1 MNKGLSK
8 VIDITRSL
16 KESPTMSVGDSGYT
30 NSATAS
36 GPVSGYDVALPLPD
50 LSQDYQTPGE
60 SGLAKYRFS
69 NVYPVEKVTEKN
81 IDSMVDASNEYLQL
95 ADKGNQRN
103 AEERINR
110 IRQMFKSLREEAG
123 ASGPTMSVGDGG
135 YTGKANASG
144 PAAGYDPVIGI
155 IDRRNKKQKNYPKKY
170 VQMYRDMQKGN
181 KLKSV
186 MT

>member
-16 KESPTMSVGDSGYT
+16 KESPTMSVGDGGFT

-36 GPVSGYDVALPLPD
+36 GPVSGYDVPLPLPD

-81 IDSMVDASNEYLQL
+81 IDSMVDASDEYLQL

-123 ASGPTMSVGDGG
+123 PTMSVGDGG

-144 PAAGYDPVIGI
+144 PVAGYDPVIGK
-155 IDRRNKKQKNYPKKY
+155 IDRRTKKQKNYPKLY
-170 VQMYRDMQKGN
+170 VQMYQDILKG
-181 KLKSV
+181 KRLKSV

>member
-16 KESPTMSVGDSGYT
+16 KESPTMSVGDGGFT

-36 GPVSGYDVALPLPD
+36 GPVSGYDAPLPLPD

-81 IDSMVDASNEYLQL
+81 IDSMVYASNEYLQL
-95 ADKGNQRN
+95 ADKENQRN
-103 AEERINR
+103 VEERINR

-123 ASGPTMSVGDGG
+123 PTMSVGAGG
-135 YTGKANASG
+135 YTGAADAKG
-144 PAAGYDPVIGI
+144 PVAGYDPVIGK
-155 IDRRNKKQKNYPKKY
+155 IDRRNKRQKNYPKLY
-170 VQMYRDMQKGN
+170 VQMYQDIMKG
-181 KLKSV
+181 KRLKSV

>member
-36 GPVSGYDVALPLPD
+36 GPLSGYDVPLPLPD

-81 IDSMVDASNEYLQL
+81 IDSMVDASNEYLRL
-95 ADKGNQRN
+95 ADKGNQKN
-103 AEERINR
+103 AEERIKQLKNQALKD
-110 IRQMFKSLREEAG
+110 IKNTSVKIALESVEKLLKNSLDKSKLDKIYTSSIEETKLAL
-123 ASGPTMSVGDGG
+123 
-135 YTGKANASG
+135 
-144 PAAGYDPVIGI
+144 
-155 IDRRNKKQKNYPKKY
+155 KK
-170 VQMYRDMQKGN
+170 
-181 KLKSV
+181 KSS
-186 MT
+186 